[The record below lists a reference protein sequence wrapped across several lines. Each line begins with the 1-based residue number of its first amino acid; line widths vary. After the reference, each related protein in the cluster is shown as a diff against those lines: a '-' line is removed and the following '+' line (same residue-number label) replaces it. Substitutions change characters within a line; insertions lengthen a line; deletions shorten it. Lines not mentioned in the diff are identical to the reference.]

1 MAMKLSIV
9 SRLSL
14 LYAVLLG
21 ITLMVVIVASSIAL
35 VVQLRSFNRDIVY
48 AKHEEARVL
57 VDQYR
62 SDGMSLKTAAPQ
74 IASALE
80 GIGLSVAVF
89 DERGNFLGGDKS
101 VHPRLLNRIVA
112 ARLRGTRAPQVP
124 SRFGTGLL
132 FSGPPPAD
140 APGSPPPRDGA
151 IFFRTNGAGALP
163 PPIPFNITPVTGGYV
178 AFESSTPLLLVSL
191 IPYWRVVVI
200 VAIVAMLLSW
210 LVGRLFANQALR
222 PINDLTEA
230 LKALAR
236 GDFTQ
241 RRFIAPGGDEIGTL
255 TAAYNDAAA
264 SVAEAMSERRETEER
279 MRQFVADAG
288 HELRT
293 PLTVIGGYIDV
304 LRRGAVAEPTI
315 ARQILGT
322 MSIEKEHM
330 RNLIDRLMRLA
341 RLDSETPPLA
351 ETIDLA
357 ELLCNQCDAARRLDE
372 TREIDYSVEGAEKI
386 VADRTELGEALW
398 NVVENALKYAPEAPI
413 HLRAVRNNGHTM
425 ITVRDEG
432 PGMTESERL
441 HAFERFYRGDQRGE
455 LTGSGLGL
463 AIAKRAV
470 ERAGGSIGIESAP
483 ARGTTVTIRL

>member
-1 MAMKLSIV
+1 MKLSIV

-21 ITLMVVIVASSIAL
+21 ITVVVVIVASSIAL
-35 VVQLRSFNRDIVY
+35 VVDLDSFSRSIVV

-62 SDGMSLKTAAPQ
+62 ADGTSLKAAAPQ
-74 IASALE
+74 VASTLSS
-80 GIGLSVAVF
+80 IGLSVAVF
-89 DERGNFLGGDKS
+89 DSHGNFLGGDKS
-101 VHPRLLNRIVA
+101 VHPRLLGRMVA
-112 ARLRGTRAPQVP
+112 AHFRQPPGPANTGGRFAPGA
-124 SRFGTGLL
+124 F
-132 FSGPPPAD
+132 FFPPPY
-140 APGSPPPRDGA
+140 GSPPPSTRGS
-151 IFFRTNGAGALP
+151 FLFRTNGASGSGPLP
-163 PPIPFNITPVTGGYV
+163 EPSQVAIVDGGYV
-178 AFESSTPLLLVSL
+178 AFEPSMPLVLVAL
-191 IPYWRVVVI
+191 IPYWRVVI
-200 VAIVAMLLSW
+200 VVAVVAMLLSW
-210 LVGRLFANQALR
+210 LVGRFFAQQALR
-222 PINDLTEA
+222 PINDLTES
-230 LKALAR
+230 LNALAG

-264 SVAEAMSERRETEER
+264 SVANAMSERRETEER

-322 MSIEKEHM
+322 MSLEKEHM

-341 RLDSETPPLA
+341 RLDAETPPRA
-351 ETIDLA
+351 ESIDLA
-357 ELLCNQCDAARRLDE
+357 ELLRSQCDAARRLDE
-372 TREIDYSVEGAEKI
+372 TREIDYSVDGTKGL
-386 VADRTELGEALW
+386 VGDRTELGEALW

-413 HLRAVRNNGHTM
+413 HLRAVKTNGHTT

-455 LTGSGLGL
+455 ITGSGLGL

-470 ERAGGSIGIESAP
+470 ERAGGSIGIDSAP

>member
-1 MAMKLSIV
+1 MKLSIV

-21 ITLMVVIVASSIAL
+21 ITVMVVIVASSIAL
-35 VVQLRSFNRDIVY
+35 VVDLYSFNRDIVL
-48 AKHEEARVL
+48 AKHEEARIL

-62 SDGMSLKTAAPQ
+62 ADGMSLGAAAPQ
-74 IASALE
+74 IARALG

-89 DERGNFLGGDKS
+89 DERGNFLGGDKN
-101 VHPRLLNRIVA
+101 VHPRMLGRIVA
-112 ARLRGTRAPQVP
+112 LHRGESRSGNATA
-124 SRFGTGLL
+124 RFGSGLL
-132 FSGPPPAD
+132 FGAPPGG
-140 APGSPPPRDGA
+140 PGSPPPHGGG
-151 IFFRTNGAGALP
+151 FFLRTAGGPDALP
-163 PPIPFNITPVTGGYV
+163 PPMPFNISTVDGGYV
-178 AFESSTPLLLVSL
+178 AFEPSTALLLVSL
-191 IPYWRVVVI
+191 IPYWRVVVV
-200 VAIVAMLLSW
+200 VALVAMLLSW

-222 PINDLTEA
+222 PINDLTES
-230 LKALAR
+230 LNALAR

-264 SVAEAMSERRETEER
+264 GVAQAMSERRETEER

-322 MSIEKEHM
+322 MALEKEHM

-341 RLDSETPPLA
+341 RLDSETPPRA
-351 ETIDLA
+351 ESIDLA
-357 ELLCNQCDAARRLDE
+357 ELLRSQCDAARRLDE
-372 TREIDYSVEGAEKI
+372 TREIDYSVEAGEG
-386 VADRTELGEALW
+386 VVGDRTELGEALW
-398 NVVENALKYAPEAPI
+398 NVVENALKYAPDAPI
-413 HLRAVRNNGHTM
+413 HLRAVKTNGHTT
-425 ITVRDEG
+425 ITVSDEG

-455 LTGSGLGL
+455 ITGSGLGL

-470 ERAGGSIGIESAP
+470 ERAGGSIDIESAP
-483 ARGTTVTIRL
+483 ARGTTVTIQL

>member
-1 MAMKLSIV
+1 MKLSIV

-21 ITLMVVIVASSIAL
+21 ITVMVVIVASSVAL
-35 VVQLRSFNRDIVY
+35 VVDLYSFNRDIVL

-57 VDQYR
+57 VNQYR
-62 SDGMSLKTAAPQ
+62 ADGMSLKTAAPQ
-74 IASALE
+74 IASALS
-80 GIGLSVAVF
+80 GIGLNVAVF
-89 DERGNFLGGDKS
+89 DSRGNFLGGNKD
-101 VHPRLLNRIVA
+101 VHPRVLERIIASHSRRTASGSVA
-112 ARLRGTRAPQVP
+112 THIGNGLFFGGPQAPFP
-124 SRFGTGLL
+124 L
-132 FSGPPPAD
+132 
-140 APGSPPPRDGA
+140 GSPPPRGTSP
-151 IFFRTNGAGALP
+151 FFRANSASGTEP
-163 PPIPFNITPVTGGYV
+163 PPEPFNVSTVDGGYV
-178 AFESSTPLLLVSL
+178 AFEPSMPLLWVSL
-191 IPYWRVVVI
+191 IPYWRVVVV

-210 LVGRLFANQALR
+210 LVGRLFAHQALR
-222 PINDLTEA
+222 PINDLTES
-230 LKALAR
+230 LNALAR

-241 RRFIAPGGDEIGTL
+241 RRFIATGGDEIGTL

-264 SVAEAMSERRETEER
+264 SVAQAMSERRQTEER

-293 PLTVIGGYIDV
+293 PLTVLGGYIDV

-341 RLDSETPPLA
+341 RLDSETPPRA

-357 ELLCNQCDAARRLDE
+357 ELLRSQCDAARRLDE
-372 TREIDYSVEGAEKI
+372 TREIDYSVDGTDDV
-386 VADRTELGEALW
+386 VADRAELGEALW
-398 NVVENALKYAPEAPI
+398 NVVENALKYAPDAPI
-413 HLRAVRNNGHTM
+413 HLRAVRTNGHTT
-425 ITVRDEG
+425 ISVRDEG
-432 PGMTESERL
+432 PGMSESERL

>member
-1 MAMKLSIV
+1 MKLSIV

-21 ITLMVVIVASSIAL
+21 ITVAVVIVASSIAL
-35 VVQLRSFNRDIVY
+35 VVELYSFNRDIVY

-62 SDGMSLKTAAPQ
+62 ADGMSLKAAAPQ
-74 IASALE
+74 IANGLS

-101 VHPRLLNRIVA
+101 VHPRLLDRIVA
-112 ARLRGTRAPQVP
+112 SHQHGTRSGNATN
-124 SRFGTGLL
+124 RFGAGLL
-132 FSGPPPAD
+132 FGAPPAP
-140 APGSPPPRDGA
+140 AGSPPPRGTG
-151 IFFRTNGAGALP
+151 FLLRTNGASGGLP
-163 PPIPFNITPVTGGYV
+163 PPMPFNIATVNGGYV
-178 AFESSTPLLLVSL
+178 AFESSISLLLVSL
-191 IPYWRVVVI
+191 IPYWRVVIV
-200 VAIVAMLLSW
+200 VAIVAMVLSW
-210 LVGRLFANQALR
+210 LVGRVFANQALR
-222 PINDLTEA
+222 PINDLTES
-230 LKALAR
+230 LNALAR

-341 RLDSETPPLA
+341 RLDSETPPRS

-357 ELLCNQCDAARRLDE
+357 ELLRSQCDAARRLDE
-372 TREIDYSVEGAEKI
+372 SREIDYSVDGADNL

-398 NVVENALKYAPEAPI
+398 NVVENALKYAPDAPI
-413 HLRAVRNNGHTM
+413 HLRAVRTNGHTT
-425 ITVRDEG
+425 ITVADQG

-470 ERAGGSIGIESAP
+470 GIESAP
-483 ARGTTVTIRL
+483 ARGTTVTITL

>member
-1 MAMKLSIV
+1 MKLSIV

-21 ITLMVVIVASSIAL
+21 ITVMVVIVASSIAL
-35 VVQLRSFNRDIVY
+35 VLDLYSFNRDIVL
-48 AKHEEARVL
+48 AKHEEARTL

-62 SDGMSLKTAAPQ
+62 ADGMSLKAAAPQ
-74 IASALE
+74 IANTLS

-89 DERGNFLGGDKS
+89 DDHGNFLGGDKA
-101 VHPRLLNRIVA
+101 VHPRLL
-112 ARLRGTRAPQVP
+112 ARLVASHLHGARTGNAPN
-124 SRFGTGLL
+124 RFGTGLL
-132 FSGPPPAD
+132 FGPPGG
-140 APGSPPPRDGA
+140 APGSPPPRGA
-151 IFFRTNGAGALP
+151 SSLLFRANESGTLP
-163 PPIPFNITPVTGGYV
+163 PPEPSYIAPVNGGYV
-178 AFESSTPLLLVSL
+178 AFQPSVALLWVSL
-191 IPYWRVVVI
+191 IPYWRVVIV

-210 LVGRLFANQALR
+210 LVGRLFANQSLR
-222 PINDLTEA
+222 PINDLTES

-341 RLDSETPPLA
+341 RLDSETPPRSEA
-351 ETIDLA
+351 IDLA
-357 ELLCNQCDAARRLDE
+357 ELLRSQCDAARRLDE
-372 TREIDYSVEGAEKI
+372 TREIDYSVDGADSL

-413 HLRAVRNNGHTM
+413 HLRAVRNNGHTT

-432 PGMTESERL
+432 PGMSESERL

-483 ARGTTVTIRL
+483 ARGTTVKITI

>member
-1 MAMKLSIV
+1 MKLSIV

-21 ITLMVVIVASSIAL
+21 ITVMVVIVASSIAL
-35 VVQLRSFNRDIVY
+35 VVDLYSFNRDIVL
-48 AKHEEARVL
+48 AKHEEARIL
-57 VDQYR
+57 VDQYLG
-62 SDGMSLKTAAPQ
+62 DGVPLKAAAPQ
-74 IASALE
+74 IANALS

-89 DERGNFLGGDKS
+89 NDHGVFLGGDKN
-101 VHPRLLNRIVA
+101 VHPRMLSRIVA
-112 ARLRGTRAPQVP
+112 SHLHGNRPGQATN
-124 SRFGTGLL
+124 RFGNGLL
-132 FSGPPPAD
+132 FGPPPGRTPGSGPP
-140 APGSPPPRDGA
+140 RNT
-151 IFFRTNGAGALP
+151 FFYRTNGAPGTLP
-163 PPIPFNITPVTGGYV
+163 PPEPFNVTAVDGGYV
-178 AFESSTPLLLVSL
+178 AFEPSVALLWVSL
-191 IPYWRVVVI
+191 IPYWRVVVV

-222 PINDLTEA
+222 PINDLTES
-230 LKALAR
+230 LNALAR

-264 SVAEAMSERRETEER
+264 SVATAMSERRETEER

-341 RLDSETPPLA
+341 RLDSETPPHA

-357 ELLCNQCDAARRLDE
+357 ELLRNQCDAARRLDE
-372 TREIDYSVEGAEKI
+372 TCEIDYSLDDAQSI
-386 VADRTELGEALW
+386 VADRAELGEALW

-483 ARGTTVTIRL
+483 ARGTTVTIQL

>member
-1 MAMKLSIV
+1 MKLSIV

-21 ITLMVVIVASSIAL
+21 ITVMVVIVASSIAL
-35 VVQLRSFNRDIVY
+35 VLDLYSFNRDIVL
-48 AKHEEARVL
+48 AKHEEARTL

-62 SDGMSLKTAAPQ
+62 ADGMSLKTAAPQ
-74 IASALE
+74 IASALS

-89 DERGNFLGGDKS
+89 DERGKFLGGDRT
-101 VHPRLLNRIVA
+101 VHPRLLGRLVA
-112 ARLRGTRAPQVP
+112 SRLRGAKAGGTPN
-124 SRFGTGLL
+124 RFGTGLL
-132 FSGPPPAD
+132 FGPPPG
-140 APGSPPPRDGA
+140 APGSPPPRGGA
-151 IFFRTNGAGALP
+151 ALLLRANETGTLP
-163 PPIPFNITPVTGGYV
+163 PPEPSYIAPVDGGFV
-178 AFESSTPLLLVSL
+178 AFQPSVALLWVSL
-191 IPYWRVVVI
+191 IPYWRVVIV

-222 PINDLTEA
+222 PINDLTES

-264 SVAEAMSERRETEER
+264 SVAEAMNERRETEER

-341 RLDSETPPLA
+341 RLDSETPPRA
-351 ETIDLA
+351 EAIDLA
-357 ELLCNQCDAARRLDE
+357 ELLRNQCDAARRLDE
-372 TREIDYSVEGAEKI
+372 TREIDYSVDGADNV

-398 NVVENALKYAPEAPI
+398 NVVENALKYAPDAPI
-413 HLRAVRNNGHTM
+413 HLRAIRNNGHTM

-470 ERAGGSIGIESAP
+470 ERAGGSIGIDSAP

>member
-1 MAMKLSIV
+1 MKLSIV

-21 ITLMVVIVASSIAL
+21 ITVMVVIVASSIAL
-35 VVQLRSFNRDIVY
+35 VVDLYSFNRDIVL

-62 SDGMSLKTAAPQ
+62 ADGMSLKAAAPQ
-74 IASALE
+74 IANALT

-89 DERGNFLGGDKS
+89 DDHGNFLAGDKS
-101 VHPRLLNRIVA
+101 VRPRLLARIVA
-112 ARLRGTRAPQVP
+112 SHLHGARSSNAPN
-124 SRFGTGLL
+124 RFGNDLL
-132 FSGPPPAD
+132 FGRPGGGL
-140 APGSPPPRDGA
+140 GSPPPRDTS
-151 IFFRTNGAGALP
+151 FLFRPSGSGTLP
-163 PPIPFNITPVTGGYV
+163 PPEPTNIAPVEGGYV
-178 AFESSTPLLLVSL
+178 AFEPSVALLWVSL
-191 IPYWRVVVI
+191 IPYWRVVIV

-222 PINDLTEA
+222 PINDLTES

-264 SVAEAMSERRETEER
+264 SVATAMSERRQTEER

-341 RLDSETPPLA
+341 RLDSETPPHA
-351 ETIDLA
+351 EAIDLA
-357 ELLCNQCDAARRLDE
+357 ELLRNQCDAARRLDE
-372 TREIDYSVEGAEKI
+372 TREIDYSVDGADKI
-386 VADRTELGEALW
+386 IADRAELGEALW

-425 ITVRDEG
+425 ISVRDEG

-483 ARGTTVTIRL
+483 ARGTTVTIQL